1 MTIGH
6 GATSPRQVGLRVE
19 LTDEA
24 HGHMVLK
31 LGTSHFEC
39 ILVPDVE
46 NLAVRSRYRGPA
58 YTLDRWLAELKRL
71 AIGRGPVTLP
81 FNFSD
86 QCTGWLRVTP
96 THDGL
101 VDVQAGWS
109 LLGQYDFEASEFLTA
124 GRFLPDFTPVENAR
138 IERPLVEI
146 IGAVTACR
154 DELAHR
160 LDPEGTNADERIGGD
175 C

>member
-1 MTIGH
+1 MTTGH
-6 GATSPRQVGLRVE
+6 GATSPQQVGLWVE
-19 LTDEA
+19 LIDEA
-24 HGHMVLK
+24 HGQMVLK
-31 LGTSHFEC
+31 LGTSRFEC

-46 NLAVRSRYRGPA
+46 SFAARSRYRGPA
-58 YTLDRWLAELKRL
+58 HTLDRWLAELKRL
-71 AIGRGPVTLP
+71 AIGRRPVTLP

-109 LLGQYDFEASEFLTA
+109 LLGQYDFEASKFLTA
-124 GRFLPDFTPVENAR
+124 GRFPADFTPVEKAR
-138 IERPLVEI
+138 IERPLAEI

-160 LDPEGTNADERIGGD
+160 LDPDGTITGERIGGD
-175 C
+175 S